1 MHMSEKITK
10 VRLPEA
16 TEIALAAFMARE
28 RISSMDKNV
37 VLTRAL
43 EVYLEKYAANDGKLG
58 MLIEARTAAR
68 CRRGK
73 ESWARGSH
81 DR

>member
-1 MHMSEKITK
+1 MLMSEKITK
-10 VRLPEA
+10 VKLPEA

-43 EVYLEKYAANDGKLG
+43 EVYLDKYAANDGMLG
-58 MLIEARTAAR
+58 MLIEARTVAR
-68 CRRGK
+68 RKRGTEAWRK
-73 ESWARGSH
+73 GSH
-81 DR
+81 E